1 MHAAIHKTLTPEIHK
16 RLASVAQGQEKADL
30 CLRNG
35 RIVNCMTGEIEE
47 LDVAVAEGFIAAVGK
62 GFDADET
69 LDCDGLFISPGFID
83 GHIHIESTLLS
94 PVEFAKAVIPRGTL
108 AVIADP
114 HEIANCLGTE
124 GVEYMLQASR
134 DLPMA
139 ISFAAPSCVPATH
152 LETSGAELDH
162 HAIDFLLGL
171 DGVIAL
177 GEMMNFPGVVFS
189 DPEVEA
195 KLQVAR
201 QKGVPIDGHAPGLS
215 GDSLCAY
222 ISAGI
227 DSDHECTVVPEARE
241 KLARGMWLF
250 LRQGTAEKNLV
261 DLLPAV
267 TQATMSR
274 CCLVSDDRHPDDL
287 MDLGHMDYSLR
298 VAVEA
303 GADPVDAIAMVTL
316 NPSRRFGLKYSGAV
330 APGRYADLVLLKDLK
345 AFEVTRTIFRGR
357 TVAIDGS
364 MTADC
369 VAKDLP
375 SARDFNL
382 DTSALDF
389 SIEAQGS
396 RARIIGVVEDQ
407 IVTENLEMQVP
418 VKEGLVQP
426 DLENDIIKLFVLER
440 HHGTGNVGKGLV
452 KGIGLKK
459 GAIASSVA
467 HDSHN
472 LIVAGCD
479 DNAMQHAARAVA
491 ESGGGLC
498 VADAG
503 GVMAIIPLPVAGLMS
518 DRGLAEVRKDTDRV
532 IQAARSLGAIPRNP
546 FMTLSFLAL
555 PVIPSLKLTDR
566 GLVDVEKFSFV
577 PLFC

>member
-1 MHAAIHKTLTPEIHK
+1 M
-16 RLASVAQGQEKADL
+16 
-30 CLRNG
+30 
-35 RIVNCMTGEIEE
+35 
-47 LDVAVAEGFIAAVGK
+47 
-62 GFDADET
+62 
-69 LDCDGLFISPGFID
+69 
-83 GHIHIESTLLS
+83 
-94 PVEFAKAVIPRGTL
+94 
-108 AVIADP
+108 
-114 HEIANCLGTE
+114 
-124 GVEYMLQASR
+124 
-134 DLPMA
+134 
-139 ISFAAPSCVPATH
+139 
-152 LETSGAELDH
+152 
-162 HAIDFLLGL
+162 
-171 DGVIAL
+171 
-177 GEMMNFPGVVFS
+177 
-189 DPEVEA
+189 
-195 KLQVAR
+195 
-201 QKGVPIDGHAPGLS
+201 
-215 GDSLCAY
+215 
-222 ISAGI
+222 
-227 DSDHECTVVPEARE
+227 
-241 KLARGMWLF
+241 
-250 LRQGTAEKNLV
+250 
-261 DLLPAV
+261 
-267 TQATMSR
+267 
-274 CCLVSDDRHPDDL
+274 
-287 MDLGHMDYSLR
+287 
-298 VAVEA
+298 
-303 GADPVDAIAMVTL
+303 
-316 NPSRRFGLKYSGAV
+316 
-330 APGRYADLVLLKDLK
+330 LLKDLK
-345 AFEVTRTIFRGR
+345 AFEVARTIFRGR

-472 LIVAGCD
+472 LIIAGCD
-479 DNAMQHAARAVA
+479 DNAMQHAAKAVA

-503 GVMAIIPLPVAGLMS
+503 GVMAIIPLPVSGLMS
-518 DRGLAEVRKDTDRV
+518 DRGLVEVRKDTDRV

>member
-16 RLASVAQGQEKADL
+16 RLASVALRHEKADL

-35 RIVNCMTGEIEE
+35 RIVNCLTGEIEE
-47 LDVAVAEGFIAAVGK
+47 LDVAIAEGFIAATGK

-139 ISFAAPSCVPATH
+139 IYFAAPSCVPATH
-152 LETSGAELDH
+152 LETSGADLGHREIGALLDKER
-162 HAIDFLLGL
+162 
-171 DGVIAL
+171 VIAL
-177 GEMMNFPGVVFS
+177 GEMMNFPGVTFS

-227 DSDHECTVVPEARE
+227 DSDHECTVVSEARE

-267 TQATMSR
+267 TPATMSR

-303 GADPVDAIAMVTL
+303 GTDPVDAIAMVTL

-345 AFEVTRTIFRGR
+345 AFEVARTIFRGR

-382 DTSALDF
+382 DASALDF